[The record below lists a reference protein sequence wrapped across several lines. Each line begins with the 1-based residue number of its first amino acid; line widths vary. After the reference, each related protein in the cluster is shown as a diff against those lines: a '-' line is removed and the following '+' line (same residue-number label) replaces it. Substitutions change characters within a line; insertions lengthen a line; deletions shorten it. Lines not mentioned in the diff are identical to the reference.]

1 MGFPGGSDGKE
12 ATCNAGDPGSTPG
25 LGRSP
30 EGGVANPLQYS
41 CLENPHRQR
50 SLADYSPL
58 GRKELDTIE
67 QLSTAQ
73 LRVRHVLALAR
84 SGPQTEEPTWGP
96 PALLKSEIKGL
107 GASLTLLITHLTSSW
122 ILERTHI
129 GELPP
134 YPHMKLSR
142 QRRKVRNKMLPVP
155 GLRLRTPR
163 EKR

>member
-1 MGFPGGSDGKE
+1 MQGTLVRFLGWE
-12 ATCNAGDPGSTPG
+12 DP
-25 LGRSP
+25 LE
-30 EGGVANPLQYS
+30 EGMANPLQYS

-73 LRVRHVLALAR
+73 LRVRHVLVLTR
-84 SGPQTEEPTWGP
+84 RGPQREEPTRGTP
-96 PALLKSEIKGL
+96 DLLKSEIKGL
-107 GASLTLLITHLTSSW
+107 EASLTLLITHLTSPW

-129 GELPP
+129 GEVPP
-134 YPHMKLSR
+134 YPHIQLSR

-155 GLRLRTPR
+155 GLRLRTQRETLRIQVPR
-163 EKR
+163 D

>member
-1 MGFPGGSDGKE
+1 MVKKPPAMQE
-12 ATCNAGDPGSTPG
+12 TLVRLLVWEDPQE
-25 LGRSP
+25 
-30 EGGVANPLQYS
+30 EGMANPLQYS

-73 LRVRHVLALAR
+73 LRVRRVLVLAR
-84 SGPQTEEPTWGP
+84 RGPQTEKPTWGT

-107 GASLTLLITHLTSSW
+107 GASLTLLRTHLTSPW

-129 GELPP
+129 GEFPP
-134 YPHMKLSR
+134 NPHYIQLSR
-142 QRRKVRNKMLPVP
+142 QSSKIRNKMFPEP
-155 GLRLRTPR
+155 ELRLRTHR